1 MLRNSSA
8 SVLEDRQPISDL
20 GGWSPAALP
29 SDRLSCSDE
38 ARIGRSEPL
47 NSSQRRQAVF
57 RTCTRYRN
65 LKTSTT
71 TSATNA
77 AIII

>member
-1 MLRNSSA
+1 MLRKSSA
-8 SVLEDRQPISDL
+8 SVLEDADQRPWRL
-20 GGWSPAALP
+20 EPAAALP